1 MNSPPYALIASFL
14 AFTEAQNMQRASALL
29 KISQPALTS
38 HLKSFEQYFPQAIFV
53 FEGRRKMLT
62 PFGEK
67 VRQLFKRRFDYLAED
82 LNLLNEQEQDAKN
95 LWYKIAGRGE
105 ILNLLVP
112 TVNCPGT
119 VEFVPV
125 STENVPQGLR
135 DRKFDIG
142 ISYDLSQVDDLHA
155 KKFFTYEYSITIPG
169 RWKIKASKLSQD
181 VMEKLVELPY
191 VSHRPQSENYQTLLD
206 KYQIK
211 KKPYY
216 KKVFPEWNMLSQLV
230 NSGEGW
236 SILPTY
242 FTRDL
247 KNVDVI
253 QIPTSLIPEVQFYM
267 LYLKES
273 LTRPGFKTILEQMRK
288 TAEV

>member
-53 FEGRRKMLT
+53 FEGRRKVLT

-67 VRQLFKRRFDYLAED
+67 VRQLFKSRFDYLADD
-82 LNLLNEQEQDAKN
+82 LNLLNEQEQDAKSI
-95 LWYKIAGRGE
+95 WYKIAGRGE

-112 TVNCPGT
+112 AVNCPGT
-119 VEFVPV
+119 VEFIPV
-125 STENVPQGLR
+125 NTENVPQGLR
-135 DRKFDIG
+135 ERKFDIG
-142 ISYDLSQVDDLHA
+142 ISYDLSQVGDLHA
-155 KKFFTYEYSITIPG
+155 KKFFIYDYSIVIPG
-169 RWKIKASKLSQD
+169 RWKIKANKLSQD

-191 VSHRPQSENYQTLLD
+191 VSHRPQSENYKALLD

-216 KKVFPEWNMLSQLV
+216 KKVFPEWNRLSQLV
-230 NSGEGW
+230 NAGEGW
-236 SILPTY
+236 SIVPSY
-242 FTRDL
+242 YTREL
-247 KNVDVI
+247 KNTDVI

-267 LYLKES
+267 LYRKES

-288 TAEV
+288 AAEI